1 MIGPSIKELKTK
13 SVWNSKIKRSFI
25 ILKKLEHSRG
35 DSNETWKIFNSAL
48 GRRSKTTNINSLV
61 SDKGDEVTCPNEM
74 SNMLNN
80 HFATIADKVLIESEK
95 DYHKLHN
102 GNFQQGSLLSP
113 LDYLSKIRDHGTL
126 FQFSRI
132 TADDVLRNAANIKTS
147 KSGTLPGKF
156 LKDTIYVVAPTLA
169 FIFNWSLEEG
179 IFPDNFKIARIC
191 PIYKG
196 KGSKSNPDN
205 YRPISVL
212 SVVARLFGKLVYDQL
227 LKHLER
233 FLYVHQS
240 GFRPKHSTETSL
252 LNTTN
257 RVLI

>member
-1 MIGPSIKELKTK
+1 M
-13 SVWNSKIKRSFI
+13 
-25 ILKKLEHSRG
+25 EHSRG
-35 DSNETWKIFNSAL
+35 SSKETWKILNSVL

-61 SDKGDEVTCPNEM
+61 SDKGDEVTCLNEM
-74 SNMLNN
+74 SNILNN
-80 HFATIADKVLIESEK
+80 HFATFTDKVLIESEK

-113 LDYLSKIRDHGTL
+113 LDYLSKICYHGTF

-132 TADDVLRNAANIKTS
+132 TADYILRNAAKIKNS

-212 SVVARLFGKLVYDQL
+212 SVVARLFEKLVHDQL
-227 LKHLER
+227 LKHLEM
-233 FLYVHQS
+233 FLYVH
-240 GFRPKHSTETSL
+240 
-252 LNTTN
+252 
-257 RVLI
+257 

>member
-1 MIGPSIKELKTK
+1 
-13 SVWNSKIKRSFI
+13 
-25 ILKKLEHSRG
+25 
-35 DSNETWKIFNSAL
+35 
-48 GRRSKTTNINSLV
+48 
-61 SDKGDEVTCPNEM
+61 M
-74 SNMLNN
+74 SNILNN

-113 LDYLSKIRDHGTL
+113 LDYLSKMRYHGTL

-132 TADDVLRNAANIKTS
+132 TADDILRNAATIKNS

-169 FIFNWSLEEG
+169 FIFNRSLEEG

-191 PIYKG
+191 PIYKD
-196 KGSKSNPDN
+196 KGSKSDPDN

-212 SVVARLFGKLVYDQL
+212 SVWWWLDY
-227 LKHLER
+227 LKNLCM
-233 FLYVHQS
+233 
-240 GFRPKHSTETSL
+240 
-252 LNTTN
+252 TN
-257 RVLI
+257 Y